1 MQTIRSI
8 PRLPEGLAQKSLTAS
23 KRLARRAGFTLI
35 EILAVILI
43 IGVLAATL
51 IPMVTETIAASKV
64 TGCSAN
70 LQELY
75 KGIQLYEIKYK
86 ELPRE
91 SGVRYF
97 GQLYSRKA
105 MENTKTNAE
114 RLTCPAVDRGFLTIG
129 TLPWEEWWS
138 DLESID
144 GTYSAY
150 AGRDTVHY
158 PLKTLSGNE
167 PLIADD
173 NEGGMNHPTTT
184 NVLYGDGRV
193 HPLELELL
201 REEGVLTEDEPLL
214 VGPESQVDE
223 LRKLSLD

>member
-1 MQTIRSI
+1 MQTQAT
-8 PRLPEGLAQKSLTAS
+8 RLRRAVS
-23 KRLARRAGFTLI
+23 RAGFTLI

-51 IPMVTETIAASKV
+51 IPMITEAVAASKV

-70 LQELY
+70 LGELY
-75 KGIQLYEIKYK
+75 KGITLYEIKYK

-97 GQLYSRKA
+97 AQLYSRKA

-114 RLTCPAVDRGFLTIG
+114 RMSCPAVDRGYLEIG
-129 TLPWEEWWS
+129 QLPWEEWWS
-138 DLESID
+138 DLEAVD

-150 AGRDTVHY
+150 AGRDMVHH
-158 PLKTLSGNE
+158 PLKQLSGNE

-173 NEGGMNHPTTT
+173 NDDTMNHPTTT

-193 HPLELELL
+193 QAFELEIL
-201 REEGVLTEDEPLL
+201 REEGLLVDDEILY
-214 VGPESQVDE
+214 VGPESQVE
-223 LRKLSLD
+223 ALRKLSLD